1 MDDLK
6 KQTSLKPQKSDNEK
20 NKDKLSDGMK
30 YSAST
35 VAQGKLITRYGT
47 AIKEDIVAYT
57 GVDNTTGQVL
67 KKSLKSIHNSKVNPA
82 DAARNI
88 KQQAGFSA
96 EVEEVKR
103 ANKEAIIKGSKIR
116 TVRTDDIGRVNDPLY
131 DYVQLDEHG
140 NIIHGSG
147 VQMKFIGK
155 DGKEWFKKFTS
166 KKDFQKYLDNDVKI
180 GVPKDYYTDIQD
192 AADLRLSKLQRQL
205 ERAQKTGNADVEK
218 NVQAKIDNIKK
229 LKSKLKQ
236 TSVTSTEATEGK
248 LQPLKI
254 TFKDMN
260 STALEAAKDS
270 AVFTGAFVGGLSLLE
285 NGIKVFQGQCTVEEA
300 LKDSAIKTAES
311 SVVGYV
317 SGYGG
322 SMISGFMQNSSN
334 KIISTLGKTPLP
346 QAVVVPAVL
355 GLVKATSEYLQGNIT
370 GKECLTLIG
379 KTGLTSVGGVAY
391 GAIGQLLIP
400 IPVIGGLIGGM
411 VGVALGNACHDQ
423 LVRALNEAKLAREE
437 RIRIE
442 RECEAAIRAIRSYR
456 EQVNAIVREYLND
469 YQSTFDEAFLSMER
483 AIEEGDPDGVIQGA
497 NKISRKLGGEP
508 EFNTVEEFEVLMK
521 DDKPLKL

>member
-1 MDDLK
+1 
-6 KQTSLKPQKSDNEK
+6 
-20 NKDKLSDGMK
+20 
-30 YSAST
+30 
-35 VAQGKLITRYGT
+35 
-47 AIKEDIVAYT
+47 
-57 GVDNTTGQVL
+57 
-67 KKSLKSIHNSKVNPA
+67 
-82 DAARNI
+82 
-88 KQQAGFSA
+88 
-96 EVEEVKR
+96 
-103 ANKEAIIKGSKIR
+103 
-116 TVRTDDIGRVNDPLY
+116 
-131 DYVQLDEHG
+131 
-140 NIIHGSG
+140 
-147 VQMKFIGK
+147 
-155 DGKEWFKKFTS
+155 
-166 KKDFQKYLDNDVKI
+166 
-180 GVPKDYYTDIQD
+180 
-192 AADLRLSKLQRQL
+192 
-205 ERAQKTGNADVEK
+205 
-218 NVQAKIDNIKK
+218 
-229 LKSKLKQ
+229 
-236 TSVTSTEATEGK
+236 
-248 LQPLKI
+248 
-254 TFKDMN
+254 MN